1 MAEFQEVMRQ
11 GKRMCERRDACGS
24 CPIFKAKISCPVVC
38 YEDDRPL
45 VNAERIIME
54 WAAEHPELR
63 YPTWEEWQSTNFAKS
78 DCAARPCM
86 FMHCKNHDECKK
98 KTCMNH
104 PIPAD
109 IANKLGIQPITE
121 ERVDK

>member
-1 MAEFQEVMRQ
+1 MAEFQEVIKQ
-11 GKRMCERRDACGS
+11 KLRMCRIFQMCSD
-24 CPIFKAKISCPVVC
+24 CPIYKAGVRCSRTTINNSEKI
-38 YEDDRPL
+38 
-45 VNAERIIME
+45 ERVIMD
-54 WAAEHPELR
+54 WAAEHPEPR
-63 YPTWEEWQSTNFAKS
+63 YPTWEEWQSTNFTKS

-109 IANKLGIQPITE
+109 IAQKLGIQPITE